1 MDFMFWVW
9 IGIIVATALIEFLTL
24 DLTSIWFT
32 VGAIVPMILSIIGG
46 IRWEIQVAVF
56 IVLSIVLI
64 LSLRKVTRKFLL
76 RNAKEKTN
84 LDSLV
89 GKVYKLID
97 PIDGDDTGT
106 IKVNGV
112 VWNVKSVN
120 SISIEKGEK
129 VKIVKVEGN
138 KFIVDKFVDSEE
150 K

>member
-9 IGIIVATALIEFLTL
+9 IGIIVATALVEFLTL

-32 VGAIVPMILSIIGG
+32 VGAIVPMILSIVGG
-46 IRWEIQVAVF
+46 VRWEIQVVVF

-97 PIDGDDTGT
+97 PINGDDAGA

-112 VWNVKSVN
+112 VWSA
-120 SISIEKGEK
+120 ISKKNENIEKGEK
-129 VKIVKVEGN
+129 VKIVKIEGN
-138 KFIVDKFVDSEE
+138 KFIVEKSTEE
-150 K
+150 QQ